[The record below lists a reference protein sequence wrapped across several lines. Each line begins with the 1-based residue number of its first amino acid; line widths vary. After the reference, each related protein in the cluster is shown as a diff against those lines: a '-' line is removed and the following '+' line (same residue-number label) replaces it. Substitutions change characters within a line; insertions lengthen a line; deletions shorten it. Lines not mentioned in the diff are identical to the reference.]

1 MRATLFCHCFVFAG
15 VISAFHCM
23 THIKKCFLTEL
34 VEILYC
40 EFAEKSFAALLLVIA
55 ERVKNDVTP
64 YRPSFHCSYWV
75 LTKLKLLNFCSCSLF
90 VTPLRVNGTSCRME
104 ETWTCCIWSHSAWDT
119 ALMCSVC
126 IGTLK
131 RGCSA
136 LHIVPFH
143 KKTAG
148 YVCPR
153 ALFCR
158 TSKVLC
164 LCFFLLSCFEAD
176 QASTT
181 PTIKTKPALNI
192 NKIINHKI
200 NNINIKELCF

>member
-1 MRATLFCHCFVFAG
+1 M
-15 VISAFHCM
+15 S
-23 THIKKCFLTEL
+23 
-34 VEILYC
+34 
-40 EFAEKSFAALLLVIA
+40 
-55 ERVKNDVTP
+55 P
-64 YRPSFHCSYWV
+64 YLPSVHCSYWV
-75 LTKLKLLNFCSCSLF
+75 LTKLKLLNFCSFSQF
-90 VTPLRVNGTSCRME
+90 VTPLGVNGTSCRME
-104 ETWTCCIWSHSAWDT
+104 ETWTCCIWSQSAWYT

-136 LHIVPFH
+136 LHMVPFR

-148 YVCPR
+148 FVCAFYLKTGNVVHFTWERCEDLVWSSRAIGIWVSHNPQIINPR

-164 LCFFLLSCFEAD
+164 LCFCLLSCLEAD

-192 NKIINHKI
+192 NTIITHKI
-200 NNINIKELCF
+200 NSINIKELCC